1 MPEVTVVDQNNKPVG
16 KQKLND
22 AVFGL
27 EPDAGFVHRVYT
39 ALAAARRAGTH
50 ATKTRS
56 AVSGG
61 GKKPWRQ
68 KGTGR
73 ARQGSTRA
81 TQWRHGGIAHGPRPR
96 GYETRINKKERRRAL
111 CLTLSGHLRDGR
123 LTVVDKIELPAI
135 KTKGFVEV
143 MKALEVNSGLFV
155 LDAESREVE
164 LSGRNVP
171 HVKVVLDGQ
180 MNLHDLLKYD
190 RVVLTR
196 AAAEKLEARLS

>member
-16 KQKLND
+16 KQQLND

-39 ALAAARRAGTH
+39 ALAAAQRAGTH

-56 AVSGG
+56 DVSGG
-61 GKKPWRQ
+61 GRKPWRQ

-81 TQWRHGGIAHGPRPR
+81 TQWRHGGIAHGPQPR
-96 GYETRINKKERRRAL
+96 SYATRVNRKERRRAL
-111 CLTLSGHLRDGR
+111 CMTLSGHLRDGR
-123 LTVVDKIELPAI
+123 LVVIDKLELPAI
-135 KTKGFVEV
+135 KTKAFVGV
-143 MKALEVNSGLFV
+143 MQALDVTSGLFV
-155 LDAESREVE
+155 LDAESREVV

>member
-16 KQKLND
+16 KQELND

-56 AVSGG
+56 TVSGG

-81 TQWRHGGIAHGPRPR
+81 TQWRHGGIAHGPQPR
-96 GYETRINKKERRRAL
+96 SYETRINKKERRRAL
-111 CLTLSGHLRDGR
+111 CLTLSSHLRDGR
-123 LTVVDKIELPAI
+123 LTLVDKLELPAI

-143 MKALEVNSGLFV
+143 MKALDVNSGLFV
-155 LDAESREVE
+155 LDAENREVE

-180 MNLHDLLKYD
+180 INLHDLLKYD